1 LAAPL
6 VGLSLERSLM
16 LAEAMEARGYG
27 GADRTRTPQPG
38 LNAPERVLTAIGV
51 VSCIV
56 VATAIP
62 LDDYRY
68 YDLLGDPFTTV
79 GLATAALVALAGAA
93 GTATVRWARRPR

>member
-1 LAAPL
+1 

-27 GADRTRTPQPG
+27 GAVRTRTPQPG
-38 LNAPERVLTAIGV
+38 LNAPERVLAAIGIV
-51 VSCIV
+51 TCIV

-68 YDLLGDPFTTV
+68 YDLLGDPFTAV
-79 GLATAALVALAGAA
+79 GLATAALVGLAGAA
-93 GTATVRWARRPR
+93 GAATVRWAGRPR